1 MKAFLCLLLVVL
13 SAPLSA
19 ATLRCDRDLVS
30 SGDHTSEVLDKCGQP
45 NSRETIGYRRRGD
58 DWGNYEEVRVEEW
71 VYGPRNGMYYF
82 LRFEGNR
89 LIEIDSDRGR

>member
-1 MKAFLCLLLVVL
+1 MKRLLFLALLLGSL
-13 SAPLSA
+13 PLSA

>member
-1 MKAFLCLLLVVL
+1 VKAFLCLLLVAL

-19 ATLRCDRDLVS
+19 ETLRCARDLVS
-30 SGDHTSEVLDKCGQP
+30 TGDHASEVLDKCGEP
-45 NSRETIGYRRRGD
+45 NSRDTIGYRRRGD
-58 DWGNYEEVRVEEW
+58 DWGNYEEVRIEEW

-89 LIEIDSDRGR
+89 LTTIDSQRRR

>member
-1 MKAFLCLLLVVL
+1 MALLLASL
-13 SAPLSA
+13 PLSA

-45 NSRETIGYRRRGD
+45 NSRETIGYRQRGD

-89 LIEIDSDRGR
+89 LIKIDSDRRR

>member
-1 MKAFLCLLLVVL
+1 MKRLLFLALLLGSL
-13 SAPLSA
+13 SLSA

>member
-1 MKAFLCLLLVVL
+1 MKALLCLLLVAL